1 MPVIIVTLENAWLHV
16 PDIDIQVSSTIDSPN
31 SLDGIID
38 DRAEEST
45 FMMMSPRSSLNVM
58 ST

>member
-38 DRAEEST
+38 DRAEGST
-45 FMMMSPRSSLNVM
+45 FMMMSLRFSLNVM